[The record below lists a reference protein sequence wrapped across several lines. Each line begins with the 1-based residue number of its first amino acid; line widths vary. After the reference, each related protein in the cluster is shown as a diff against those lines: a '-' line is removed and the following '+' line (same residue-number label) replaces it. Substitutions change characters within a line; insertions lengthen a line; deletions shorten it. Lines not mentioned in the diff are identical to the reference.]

1 MITSYGNK
9 LDRVMG
15 KAFADSY
22 VKLKP
27 KDIVEQ
33 VNLDPTVTGIDV
45 VVTYSAA
52 LKGITQEIRNIKKA
66 FSGKHPDIKLII
78 LADDGKTDVIAKGE
92 NVFYENI
99 SRNFD
104 AEDVKYAVEKV
115 ISSISTEESETYSA
129 EEEFESD
136 MGDVFLADTETVDDS
151 PGYYDEEEKEEPSF
165 GEILNEFDEENE
177 DDDVKEYQFASRDK
191 ENSTKE
197 NPPVK
202 GNPFAP
208 KGKDGLGS
216 DEEFYG
222 GTYNESTSY
231 ETKAAEDIKT
241 DF

>member
-9 LDRVMG
+9 LDRIMG
-15 KAFADSY
+15 KAFAESY

-52 LKGITQEIRNIKKA
+52 LKGITQEIRNVKKA

-104 AEDVKYAVEKV
+104 AEDVKYAVEGKSNVNLVNRPCGEWLKV
-115 ISSISTEESETYSA
+115 EEIVS
-129 EEEFESD
+129 
-136 MGDVFLADTETVDDS
+136 
-151 PGYYDEEEKEEPSF
+151 
-165 GEILNEFDEENE
+165 
-177 DDDVKEYQFASRDK
+177 
-191 ENSTKE
+191 
-197 NPPVK
+197 
-202 GNPFAP
+202 
-208 KGKDGLGS
+208 
-216 DEEFYG
+216 
-222 GTYNESTSY
+222 
-231 ETKAAEDIKT
+231 AAENIMEKNYAT
-241 DF
+241 SI